1 MRRLAESDKAI
12 GKTINIG
19 FGKEI
24 TIRDLALLIK
34 EISNS
39 TININ
44 FESAERMRPENSEVN
59 RLLCDNTLLKDLIDW
74 NPNTSLEKGLTETL
88 EWFERNIDLYKADH
102 FNI

>member
-1 MRRLAESDKAI
+1 MQSTLTLSI
-12 GKTINIG
+12 I
-19 FGKEI
+19 
-24 TIRDLALLIK
+24 ALGLTLGTEK
-34 EISNS
+34 SNS